1 MDRMIYVAM
10 AGAQQT
16 LLAQAANTQNLANAN
31 TTGFRA
37 ELTAFRS
44 QPVFGPGYPSR
55 VYAMAESPGIDF
67 VPGTIETTGRPLD
80 VALSG
85 AGWMAVQAPDGS
97 EAYTRAGDLHIS
109 TNGILE
115 TSTGR
120 PVLGNGG
127 PIAIPPHQKLNIGSD
142 GTVSIVPLGQL
153 PNTLA
158 VVDRI
163 KLVDP
168 PLADLTRGP
177 DGLFV
182 PRDGKPAPANASV
195 QLVSGALESSNVNPV
210 DSMVRMIELA
220 RSFDMQVKVMQAAR
234 RNDQATAQLM
244 KIQ

>member
-1 MDRMIYVAM
+1 
-10 AGAQQT
+10 
-16 LLAQAANTQNLANAN
+16 
-31 TTGFRA
+31 
-37 ELTAFRS
+37 
-44 QPVFGPGYPSR
+44 
-55 VYAMAESPGIDF
+55 
-67 VPGTIETTGRPLD
+67 
-80 VALSG
+80 
-85 AGWMAVQAPDGS
+85 GS
-97 EAYTRAGDLHIS
+97 EAYTRAGDLHLS

-163 KLVDP
+163 KLVNP

-182 PRDGKPAPANASV
+182 PRDGKPAPADASV
-195 QLVSGALESSNVNPV
+195 RLVSGALESSNVNPV

-234 RNDQATAQLM
+234 RNDAATAQLM
-244 KIQ
+244 RIQ